1 MRRQTSRRQ
10 GRPQS
15 QVRADATAP
24 NGMNSV
30 LIVDTIYHLRK
41 SHLVSSAIQAL
52 RVVQSSPAPTGG
64 PLNLTSTVS
73 TLSLDSPHVFD
84 TALHQSDAR
93 QQFFGLQTNATSQ
106 SSRLSLVLSL
116 VERPRRLNNIRERTP
131 NLHPRDDVAI
141 LPLMNC

>member
-1 MRRQTSRRQ
+1 MRRQTPRRLGRSR
-10 GRPQS
+10 S
-15 QVRADATAP
+15 QVHADATAP
-24 NGMNSV
+24 KGINTV

-41 SHLVSSAIQAL
+41 SHIVSSAIQAL

-84 TALHQSDAR
+84 TALHQSNAR
-93 QQFFGLQTNATSQ
+93 QQFFGLHTNAASQ
-106 SSRLSLVLSL
+106 PSRLYLVLSL
-116 VERPRRLNNIRERTP
+116 VERPRRLNIHEQTP